1 MNSKSHDA
9 PALASPSSPSLAAA
23 LSDRARTSPR
33 ARRTLSNRA
42 TDARVRARARTPPSP
57 RASRRSVPIRTL
69 DDEFDD
75 DDDDDARARPP
86 ARGRIVARALAPTDA
101 GATTDMTTTTVSDDE
116 LHRNAFMSSQP
127 SLAFVFAKTRYFLDE
142 GSRTRRCRWVMRSRG
157 EGRAFSRA
165 W

>member
-1 MNSKSHDA
+1 MDVRLVATRFVEAYNA
-9 PALASPSSPSLAAA
+9 TLAVARDVLPERLA
-23 LSDRARTSPR
+23 
-33 ARRTLSNRA
+33 
-42 TDARVRARARTPPSP
+42 V
-57 RASRRSVPIRTL
+57 
-69 DDEFDD
+69 
-75 DDDDDARARPP
+75 DDDDDARARAP

>member
-1 MNSKSHDA
+1 
-9 PALASPSSPSLAAA
+9 
-23 LSDRARTSPR
+23 
-33 ARRTLSNRA
+33 
-42 TDARVRARARTPPSP
+42 
-57 RASRRSVPIRTL
+57 VPIRTR

-127 SLAFVFAKTRYFLDE
+127 SLAFAFVLARTRYFLDE
-142 GSRTRRCRWVMRSRG
+142 GI
-157 EGRAFSRA
+157 ED
-165 W
+165 

>member
-33 ARRTLSNRA
+33 ARRTLPNRA

-57 RASRRSVPIRTL
+57 RASRRSVPIRTR

-86 ARGRIVARALAPTDA
+86 ARGRIVARALAPTDV
-101 GATTDMTTTTVSDDE
+101 GATTDMTTTTVSDE
-116 LHRNAFMSSQP
+116 ESRRIAFVSSQP
-127 SLAFVFAKTRYFLDE
+127 SLAFAFVLARTRYFLDE
-142 GSRTRRCRWVMRSRG
+142 GI
-157 EGRAFSRA
+157 ED
-165 W
+165 